1 MWDFFHIFAPVERDK
16 IMSENFIKFYMWTK
30 TFNKKLVEYNK
41 DKLLNGCRP
50 FRESKTNL
58 ENGVYLTIR
67 AGLGGIY
74 SMLDEWKDGHWGTRV
89 LDNSYTIAY
98 RPLTSKEEE
107 KYKTLISNLKKE
119 DC

>member
-1 MWDFFHIFAPVERDK
+1 
-16 IMSENFIKFYMWTK
+16 MSENFMKFYRWTK
-30 TFNKKLVEYNK
+30 TFDKQLVEYNN

-50 FRESKTNL
+50 FKEGKTNL

-74 SMLDEWKDGHWGTRV
+74 SMLNEWKDGHWGCKV
-89 LDNSYTIAY
+89 LDDSYTIAY

-107 KYKTLISNLKKE
+107 DYKSMINALKKE